1 SLGSAFDIVSE
12 LRIYSEEI
20 NPIVEMIS
28 SVSEQTN
35 LLALNAAIE
44 AARAGEYGRGFA
56 VVAEEVRALAERT
69 QKSTVS
75 IQEVVARL
83 QNKSNEAD
91 EIMSLNSSLID
102 ESIKVTNELN
112 ISFVNMSRE
121 VQQLSSINAM
131 VAAAAEEQS
140 IVTEDISKRINEV
153 NRGVEENI
161 KNIHRAAN
169 GMTARG
175 MLLNELDNQLSFF
188 NV

>member
-1 SLGSAFDIVSE
+1 
-12 LRIYSEEI
+12 
-20 NPIVEMIS
+20 
-28 SVSEQTN
+28 
-35 LLALNAAIE
+35 
-44 AARAGEYGRGFA
+44 
-56 VVAEEVRALAERT
+56 
-69 QKSTVS
+69 
-75 IQEVVARL
+75 
-83 QNKSNEAD
+83 
-91 EIMSLNSSLID
+91 
-102 ESIKVTNELN
+102 
-112 ISFVNMSRE
+112 ISFVNISRE

-175 MLLNELDNQLSFF
+175 MLLNELGNQLSFF